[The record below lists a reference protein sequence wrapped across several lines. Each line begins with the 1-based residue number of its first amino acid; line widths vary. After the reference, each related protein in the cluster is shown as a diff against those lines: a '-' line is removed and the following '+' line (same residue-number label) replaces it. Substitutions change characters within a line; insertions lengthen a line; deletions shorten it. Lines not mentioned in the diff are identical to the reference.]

1 MANVYAAS
9 VGILLASTFA
19 AATLALAADESE
31 ITITT
36 EGGAA
41 KTLDRSFP
49 LAPSG
54 TIDVSNVSG
63 SVTITG
69 GSADSVKLGGSL
81 GAGSKLAIESHANRL
96 EIRVESENGN
106 SWIGGKGPRND
117 TNLVLNVPHG
127 ISVKLDLVSADGKI
141 ENIDGKSVEVD
152 NVSGNVNVNATAGSV
167 EIDSV
172 SGNVALQ
179 VPRAGVTDRVHLQ
192 TVSGNVNA
200 TGADGRVKLETVSGT
215 LTFDAPSVNELGAE
229 SVSGDIRATLAPKK
243 GARVHVETMS
253 GSLHLRLPADL
264 AARIHAE
271 TFSGDLKTDYGKVV
285 KAEFGP
291 GSSLDV
297 DGGESGTRINAQSF
311 SGNVELRKQ

>member
-1 MANVYAAS
+1 MANVCAVS
-9 VGILLASTFA
+9 VGIWLAFTFA
-19 AATLALAADESE
+19 VTTAAFAADESE
-31 ITITT
+31 VTITA
-36 EGGAA
+36 EGDAA

-49 LAPSG
+49 LASGG

-63 SVTITG
+63 SVMITG
-69 GSADSVKLGGSL
+69 GNADGVKLGGSL
-81 GAGSKLAIESHANRL
+81 GAGSKLAIESHADRL
-96 EIRVESENGN
+96 EMRVESNNGN
-106 SWIGGKGPRND
+106 SWLGNKGPRND
-117 TNLVLNVPHG
+117 SSLVLNVPHG
-127 ISVKLDLVSADGKI
+127 VSVKLDIVSADGKI

-152 NVSGNVNVNATAGSV
+152 NVSGDVRVSTNAGSV

-179 VPRAGVTDRVHLQ
+179 VPRAGITDRVHLQ
-192 TVSGNVNA
+192 TVSGNINA

-215 LTFDAPSVNELGAE
+215 LTFDAPAVNELGAE
-229 SVSGDIRATLAPKK
+229 SVSGDIRATFAPKK
-243 GARVHVETMS
+243 GARIHAETMS

-271 TFSGDLKTDYGKVV
+271 TFSGSLRTDYGKVV

-297 DGGESGTRINAQSF
+297 DGGDSGTRINAQSF